1 MNEHE
6 HVIRSVE
13 MAREMA
19 YAEKPFRELAQ
30 VAFDRGQTN
39 IGEQHIKYGE
49 EASIVIA
56 KELILQQTLDILH
69 YDQSSELLNIKPVF
83 MTKVDLIKF
92 ESESE
97 KYHDKRSGQLSGK
110 VWTAFAIGIVRNKS
124 LSDRFKDNL
133 IGFDSE
139 AGSEE
144 RAILL
149 TQQLFELSKDFNQ
162 MGPISR
168 QFVEDYFAAR
178 SSFTEVSQ
186 LNIKA

>member
-1 MNEHE
+1 MNEQE

-30 VAFDRGQTN
+30 VAFDCGRTN
-39 IGEQHIKYGE
+39 IGEQYIKNGE
-49 EASIVIA
+49 EASIVVA

-69 YDQSSELLNIKPVF
+69 YDQSNELLNIKPVV
-83 MTKVDLIKF
+83 MTKADLIKF
-92 ESESE
+92 EFESE
-97 KYHDKRSGQLSGK
+97 KYHEKRPGQLPGK
-110 VWTAFAIGIVRNKS
+110 VWTAFAIGLVRNKS
-124 LSDRFKDNL
+124 LSARFKDNL

-149 TQQLFELSKDFNQ
+149 TRQLFDLSKDFNQ

-178 SSFTEVSQ
+178 SSSTEVSQ
-186 LNIKA
+186 